1 MTPSEFTALR
11 ERCFS
16 LVNGALKQKYKP
28 SMFDDLIDL
37 MVLHQQLPD
46 APLVVTTYQGII
58 GYHTWLQQ
66 EGRDRASFLPD
77 ALHDLAECVR
87 YDRDDGYSPRTGRYA
102 EFYTLFSAYYFPQTP
117 RLLVYAGTEMVL
129 NVSVTASKEVGSR
142 QGFRYNGLYFDAHL
156 SRCGGEDSFSFSIFP
171 IEQGFTQTGQ
181 PLPVTF
187 HLRKPRFRIGDKVRF
202 TEQAIGR
209 FDLGELWAQAH
220 REKEYEVLGFIASP
234 ENEHLYV
241 TVRHTAEDDAQ
252 DIAEYNLT
260 D

>member
-1 MTPSEFTALR
+1 MTPTEFSSLR

-16 LVNGALKQKYKP
+16 LVSSALKQKYE
-28 SMFDDLIDL
+28 STMFDDLIDL
-37 MVLHQQLPD
+37 MLLHQQLPD

-58 GYHTWLQQ
+58 GYHIWMQG
-66 EGRDRASFLPD
+66 EGRDRPSFLPD

-87 YDRDDGYSPRTGRYA
+87 YDRDDGYSPRTGSYV

-117 RLLVYAGTEMVL
+117 RLLVYADTEMVL
-129 NVSVTASKEVGSR
+129 NVSVTATEGMDSW
-142 QGFRYNGLYFDAHL
+142 QGFRYNGRHFDANL
-156 SRCGGEDSFSFSIFP
+156 SWSEEEDRFYFSIFP
-171 IEQGFTQTGQ
+171 VEQGFTQTGQ

-187 HLRKPRFRIGDKVRF
+187 QLFKPRFRIGDKVRF

-209 FDLGELWAQAH
+209 FGLGELWTQTH
-220 REKEYEVLGFIASP
+220 REKEYEVLGFTASP
-234 ENEHLYV
+234 EDDHITV